1 MARTVGRDWQPCVYL
16 MASRKYGTLYVGV
29 TSNLPE
35 RAWQHREGIIA
46 GFTKKYG
53 VKLLVYYELH
63 ATMEAA
69 IVREKQ
75 IKEWRRAWKVEL
87 IESMNPEWRDLY
99 DDLV

>member
-1 MARTVGRDWQPCVYL
+1 

-35 RAWQHREGIIA
+35 RAWQHREGLIA
-46 GFTKKYG
+46 GFAKKHG

-99 DDLV
+99 NDLAG